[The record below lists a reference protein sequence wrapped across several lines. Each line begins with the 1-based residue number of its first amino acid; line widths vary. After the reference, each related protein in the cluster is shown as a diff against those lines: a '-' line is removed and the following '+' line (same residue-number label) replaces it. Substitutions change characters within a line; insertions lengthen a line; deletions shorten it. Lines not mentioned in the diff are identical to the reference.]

1 MDLDGLSGEAVLRML
16 YCDDFPLRDLAAC
29 RPKAPAMLVFART
42 KRGACPQALAL
53 ADTPQPTALARQ
65 LVRAL
70 RGGTAS
76 RRGADTLA
84 YLLALIRCRQP
95 RWRTT
100 VLRFD
105 PKGAQRI
112 MGGRCMPRRSASCR
126 LL

>member
-1 MDLDGLSGEAVLRML
+1 MSGEAELRML
-16 YCDDFPLRDLAAC
+16 YCADFPLRDLVAC
-29 RPKAPAMLVFART
+29 RPEVPAMLVFARA
-42 KRGACPQALAL
+42 KRGACPQASAL
-53 ADTPQPTALARQ
+53 ADTPQPNPPARQ

-70 RGGTAS
+70 RGGTVS
-76 RRGADTLA
+76 RREANTLA
-84 YLLALIRCRQP
+84 YLLALIRRRQP

-112 MGGRCMPRRSASCR
+112 MGSRCMPRRSASCR